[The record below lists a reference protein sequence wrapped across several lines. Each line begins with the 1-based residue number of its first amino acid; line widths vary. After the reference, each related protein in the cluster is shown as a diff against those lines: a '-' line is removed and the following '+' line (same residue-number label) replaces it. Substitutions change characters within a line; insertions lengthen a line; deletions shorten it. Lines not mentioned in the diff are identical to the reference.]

1 MDIQHL
7 RTFVIIAEEMHL
19 TRAAERLHVAQPHL
33 TRLLHHLEEEVGF
46 CLVDRSNKRQ
56 LTLTPG
62 GEIFLHQITSL
73 LKQYEEAVQTAK
85 RVAQGEGGKLVIG
98 YTALAMFSGV
108 LPALLQAYQRYP
120 EVALLPRDIST
131 ASRQMV
137 LNMLRDGR
145 LDVAFLP
152 TTSEEPGLARELIS
166 TASLLVALPANHPLA
181 SQPAIPLAA
190 LSQEAWIRAPK
201 WINPRWDDDVS
212 HLFQQAG
219 FEPRVV
225 QLTPQPHTQ
234 VSQVASGLG
243 LAILSTWTQQHIP
256 HQGVVFLPLL
266 GNDYRLELHVLWR
279 DEDHS
284 ALLQT
289 FLHSVREV
297 KASRYEMN
305 GQDLSPHPI
314 PDGTLREW

>member
-7 RTFVIIAEEMHL
+7 RAFVIIAEEMHL

-56 LTLTPG
+56 LALTPA
-62 GEIFLHQITSL
+62 GETFLQQIIPL
-73 LKQYEEAVQTAK
+73 LKRYEEALQTAK
-85 RVAQGEGGKLVIG
+85 RVARGEGGKLVVG

-108 LPALLQAYQRYP
+108 LPALIQTYQRYP
-120 EVALLPRDIST
+120 EVALLPRDLST

-152 TTSEEPGLARELIS
+152 NASGEPGLARELIS
-166 TASLLVALPANHPLA
+166 TASLVVALPVNHPLA
-181 SQPAIPLAA
+181 SLPAIPLAA
-190 LSQEAWIRAPK
+190 LSQEAWIRAPR

-225 QLTPQPHTQ
+225 QLTPQPHTL
-234 VSQVASGLG
+234 VSQVAAGLG
-243 LAILSTWTQQHIP
+243 LAILSTWTQQHVP
-256 HQGVVFLPLL
+256 HQGVVFLPLQES
-266 GNDYRLELHVLWR
+266 DYRLELHALWKN
-279 DEDHS
+279 EDHS

-289 FLHSVREV
+289 FLHIVREV
-297 KASRYEMN
+297 KASRCKMDE
-305 GQDLSPHPI
+305 QDQ
-314 PDGTLREW
+314 

>member
-7 RTFVIIAEEMHL
+7 RAFAIIAEEMHL

-56 LTLTPG
+56 LTLTPA
-62 GEIFLHQITSL
+62 GEIFLQQIIPL
-73 LKQYEEAVQTAK
+73 LKQYEEALQMAK

-108 LPALLQAYQRYP
+108 LPALLQAYRRHP

-152 TTSEEPGLARELIS
+152 NVSEEPGLAHELIS
-166 TASLLVALPANHPLA
+166 TASLVVALPTNHPLA
-181 SQPAIPLAA
+181 CQPTISLAA
-190 LSQEAWIRAPK
+190 LAQEAWIRAPR
-201 WINPRWDDDVS
+201 WLNPRWEDDVS
-212 HLFQQAG
+212 RLFQQAG

-234 VSQVASGLG
+234 VSQVAAGLG
-243 LAILSTWTQQHIP
+243 LAILSTWTQQHVP
-256 HQGVVFLPLL
+256 HQGVVFLPLQEC
-266 GNDYRLELHVLWR
+266 DYALEFHVLWR
-279 DEDHS
+279 NEDHS

-289 FLHSVREV
+289 FLHIVREV
-297 KASRYEMN
+297 KASR
-305 GQDLSPHPI
+305 
-314 PDGTLREW
+314 